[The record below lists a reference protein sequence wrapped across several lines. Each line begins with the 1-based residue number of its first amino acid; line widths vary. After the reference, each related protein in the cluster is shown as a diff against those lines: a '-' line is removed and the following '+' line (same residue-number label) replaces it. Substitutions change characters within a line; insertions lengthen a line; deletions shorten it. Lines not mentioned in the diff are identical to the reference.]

1 MGLLFILR
9 HDDMSEQTITVA
21 LADVP
26 NGYRG
31 SPKTA
36 KMVRDQIRERF
47 GAEAADSYQPS
58 WSARTFANWVKIG
71 YRVKKGEK
79 ALQSITMIDR
89 KDSSGKVIKS
99 YPKKIFLFYQS
110 QVERVENS

>member
-1 MGLLFILR
+1 
-9 HDDMSEQTITVA
+9 MSVA

-26 NGYRG
+26 NGYKG
-31 SPKTA
+31 SEKTF

-47 GAEAADSYQPS
+47 GDEAADSYDPS
-58 WSARTFANWVKIG
+58 RSARTFKNWIKNG

-89 KDSSGKVIKS
+89 KDSSGKVIES
-99 YPKKIFLFYQS
+99 YPKRVFLFFQS
-110 QVERVENS
+110 QVERVNNS